1 MSTMVLLNG
10 VRELPC
16 ALENVLEYRNPV
28 LAQRFQ
34 QKLGISQEVAEQLFE
49 DTKKFLYLCA
59 ASEKPISPNK
69 TLDFGWHEFIL
80 FTEDYTDFCQKYFGH
95 FIHHRPR
102 HPNDP
107 PTKREGG
114 RRDPTTTGDG
124 HQSGQVHWLSE
135 LHRDVQDPLA
145 EGPERCGEHVL
156 HVVRD
161 APRQG
166 LAP

>member
-34 QKLGISQEVAEQLFE
+34 DKLGISQEVAEQLFE

-114 RRDPTTTGDG
+114 RRTLELAHQVFGDN
-124 HQSGQVHWLSE
+124 LSE
-135 LHRDVQDPLA
+135 NWEYSLSDEEDTPCDSCGCA
-145 EGPERCGEHVL
+145 SECTDGP
-156 HVVRD
+156 
-161 APRQG
+161 
-166 LAP
+166 